1 MKKTN
6 NESGDTSI
14 ETCQSETQ
22 REKIITKIISENYQ
36 VMRYLQL
43 MQHTCNWNT
52 RRKETELFEVIVAVH
67 FTELMTNTKL

>member
-22 REKIITKIISENYQ
+22 REKIITKIIS
-36 VMRYLQL
+36 R
-43 MQHTCNWNT
+43 
-52 RRKETELFEVIVAVH
+52 ELSGYEV
-67 FTELMTNTKL
+67 FTTDATYM